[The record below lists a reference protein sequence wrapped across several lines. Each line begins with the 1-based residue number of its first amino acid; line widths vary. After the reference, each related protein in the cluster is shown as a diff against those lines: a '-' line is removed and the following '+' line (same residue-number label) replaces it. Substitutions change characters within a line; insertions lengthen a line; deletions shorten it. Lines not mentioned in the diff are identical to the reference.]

1 MHAFE
6 RSFNLGTKPRK
17 PPLTGP
23 LNDKSR
29 QVCFDI
35 NFSLSYFNIQ
45 QQTFTDR
52 STKNVVKFSIGDA
65 VSFYLNEDEDGT
77 LDVIITGP
85 GLIPDLD
92 IETALSLVALQ
103 VQSE

>member
-1 MHAFE
+1 MQDFE
-6 RSFNLGTKPRK
+6 RQFVLGTKPRK

-52 STKNVVKFSIGDA
+52 STKNVVKFSIGET
-65 VSFYLNEDEDGT
+65 VNFYLNEDEAGT
-77 LDVIITGP
+77 LDVIVYGP
-85 GLIPDLD
+85 GLIADVD
-92 IETALSLVALQ
+92 FEDALGLVAR
-103 VQSE
+103 VVGD

>member
-1 MHAFE
+1 MHDFE
-6 RSFNLGTKPRK
+6 KSFVLGTKPRK

-52 STKNVVKFSIGDA
+52 STKNVIKFSIGEA
-65 VSFYLNEDEDGT
+65 INFYLNEDEVGS
-77 LDVIITGP
+77 LDVIINGP
-85 GLIPDLD
+85 GLIPDVCLED
-92 IETALSLVALQ
+92 AIGLIARV
-103 VQSE
+103 VGDD